1 MISIFIDGDAC
12 PVKEETYD
20 VAVRYRV
27 PVKLVANS
35 QIHVPEGMGIEMVVV
50 DQGLDAADDWI
61 AERVGPGDVVVTAD
75 LPLAGRCLEAGARVL
90 GTTGR
95 QFEDASI
102 GDLLATRALKEHLR
116 GAGLETGGP
125 PPLSNKDRSRFAS
138 KLDEVV
144 QKSLRESPSGTR
156 G

>member
-1 MISIFIDGDAC
+1 MTSIFIDGDAC

-35 QIHVPEGMGIEMVVV
+35 RMYVPEGMGIEMVVV

-61 AERVGPGDVVVTAD
+61 AERVVPGDVVVTAD
-75 LPLAGRCLEAGARVL
+75 LPLAGRCLEAGARVI

-95 QFEDASI
+95 QFEEDSI

-116 GAGLETGGP
+116 GAGMETGGP
-125 PPLSNKDRSRFAS
+125 RPLSNKDRSRFAS
-138 KLDEVV
+138 KLDELV
-144 QKSLRESPSGTR
+144 QKSLRESPT
-156 G
+156 

>member
-20 VAVRYRV
+20 VAARYRV

-35 QIHVPEGMGIEMVVV
+35 HIHVPEGMGIEMVVV

-61 AERVGPGDVVVTAD
+61 AERVRAGDVVVTAD

-125 PPLSNKDRSRFAS
+125 RPLSNKDRSRFAS